1 MAKIDLR
8 LHARV
13 MNRKQ
18 WDELDGITLSD
29 EVQEILGKNWLDKSS
44 RSLVIKKTMNYKGFL
59 FITPFFEI
67 CDAIKYNVGD
77 CLLIADYNG
86 SDGMSGYLCEIGG
99 ISESEAEAPKKL
111 LSASIE
117 NIEEWVS
124 SCGKATSKNI
134 AKTIN
139 SFYGEESDDYWT
151 PSNDIVEMEI
161 EGKKVRARVVS
172 GDLSDGEEEDV
183 EAKGAF
189 DSLVDFSKTLDK
201 LDRMQEKLVTDATRF
216 VLTYNEGKIAKG
228 PNYTMAIPDNFI
240 VGKEKGRDFVAYLPE
255 IDENGKPIKDIT
267 QAIVAVYPGIV
278 NRQNNETEYSKS
290 LEYYKAFSE
299 YSYYIAKETMGALYE
314 EREFVPVLCKYVSG
328 GGIVGR
334 KNSHYFYNINIYMNG
349 ESKMFRFDVKGARK
363 ETEDI
368 VYKMVLRLLDGITPE
383 EKPYVFV
390 PANDESFI
398 VEKVSKKDFAK
409 WGENLD
415 VLNKELNIIFSM
427 YANLILKK
435 RLEVGDIKKNQLK
448 KECGK
453 ILKENAAKWTKHYE
467 QVIDFIGRLSAV
479 NKGNEVLINYYE
491 RAVELIDGNED
502 LNIDITDLDIKLQE
516 VICDK
521 KSTLNKLLTPE
532 IKELLEKQGRNTNPE
547 ELRKQREIEKHK
559 KEIEER
565 KRAWAEK
572 DKADQKGRQ
581 LISRIRSE
589 YNSFEREFQSN
600 ANGHKRMIE
609 CRSFKG
615 PWDPDLQEYFEMFG
629 DDVEKFGS
637 QVEELIKESLE
648 EYNEINSTISA
659 EVAIDIVGEIEN
671 LIDEVNDTSIGNE
684 QLGIEHT
691 YTWGIDDAEIKAECR
706 RLKQELRKVT
716 RERQREREKQEK
728 EDRDFEEAI
737 KYGVEIKDLPK
748 HRIYVNA
755 CQLKKK
761 AKTSADYMKV
771 QKEFDFIEGY
781 LDSDKL
787 RDQCSEKATK
797 LKKIEKAQREFDET
811 NKSLATVSK
820 EFTECEEKIAVLE
833 KELEV
838 NTSTLT
844 KKQDLLDANIS
855 GIEKKCEKQ
864 LAEIDAE
871 IENLKNQE
879 SNIKSTKAQKETELA
894 NTFFLAFWK
903 KNRLREEIAAL
914 TNNLVL
920 LSKSISG
927 YEHKKLTVKQEA
939 ETKIKKLKNDIYDL
953 TKVIN
958 NQRKSLA
965 ELKEELLK
973 ISSKKDAVQ
982 ITFNEKKI
990 ALDNLI
996 K

>member
-1 MAKIDLR
+1 MAKIELR

-18 WDELDGITLSD
+18 WDELDGITFSD

-44 RSLVIKKTMNYKGFL
+44 RSLVIKKTINYKGFL

-86 SDGMSGYLCEIGG
+86 SDGMSGYLCEIGDL
-99 ISESEAEAPKKL
+99 SESEAEAPKKL
-111 LSASIE
+111 LSTSIE
-117 NIEEWVS
+117 NIEEWIKNR
-124 SCGKATSKNI
+124 GKSTSNTTI
-134 AKTIN
+134 KTIN
-139 SFYGEESDDYWT
+139 SFYGEESDDYWA
-151 PSNDIVEMEI
+151 PSNDIVEMEVG
-161 EGKKVRARVVS
+161 GKKVRARVVS
-172 GDLSDGEEEDV
+172 ADLSEEGEEETESNDL
-183 EAKGAF
+183 F
-189 DSLVDFSKTLDK
+189 DSLVDFSKTLNV
-201 LDRMQEKLVTDATRF
+201 LDEMQEKVVTEADHF
-216 VLTYNEGKIAKG
+216 VLTYNEEKIAKG

-255 IDENGKPIKDIT
+255 IDETGKPIKDIT
-267 QAIVAVYPGIV
+267 QAIVAIYPGIV
-278 NRQNNETEYSKS
+278 NQQNNETEYIKS

-299 YSYYIAKETMGALYE
+299 YSYYIAKEAMGALYE
-314 EREFVPVLCKYVSG
+314 GKEFVPVVCKYISG
-328 GGIVGR
+328 GGTVDK
-334 KNSHYFYNINIYMNG
+334 KNTHYFYNINIFMNG

-368 VYKMVLRLLDGITPE
+368 VYKMILRLLDGITPE

-398 VEKVSKKDFAK
+398 VEKASKKNFEK
-409 WGENLD
+409 WRKNLD
-415 VLNKELNIIFSM
+415 VLNKELNIIFLM
-427 YANLILKK
+427 YANPILKK

-448 KECGK
+448 KECKK
-453 ILKENAAKWTKHYE
+453 ILKENAAKWSKHYE
-467 QVIDFIGRLSAV
+467 QVIDFIERLSAV

-502 LNIDITDLDIKLQE
+502 LNITITDLDIKLQE

-521 KSTLNKLLTPE
+521 KSTLEKLLTPE

-565 KRAWAEK
+565 KRAWAEQ
-572 DKADQKGRQ
+572 DKADKKGRQ

-600 ANGHKRMIE
+600 ANRHKRMIE
-609 CRSFKG
+609 SHSFEG

-629 DDVEKFGS
+629 DDVEGFGS

-659 EVAIDIVGEIEN
+659 EEAIDILDEIEN

-691 YTWGIDDAEIKAECR
+691 YTWGINDTEIKFECR
-706 RLKQELRKVT
+706 RLKQELRKGA
-716 RERQREREKQEK
+716 REQQKEREKQEK

-755 CQLKKK
+755 IQLKKK
-761 AKTSADYMKV
+761 AKTSTDYMKA
-771 QKEFDFIEGY
+771 QKEFDSIKGY

-787 RDQCSEKATK
+787 CDQCSEKATEF
-797 LKKIEKAQREFDET
+797 KKIEKAQKEFDEA
-811 NKSLATVSK
+811 NKKLETASK
-820 EFTECEEKIAVLE
+820 ECAECEEKIVILE
-833 KELEV
+833 KEFDI

-844 KKQDLLDANIS
+844 KKKASLDSDIS
-855 GIEKKCEKQ
+855 KIEKKCEKQ
-864 LAEIDAE
+864 LVEIDEE
-871 IENLKNQE
+871 IEKLKNQE
-879 SNIKSTKAQKETELA
+879 SKIKSTKVQKEAELA
-894 NTFFLAFWK
+894 SAFFLAFGK
-903 KNRLREEIAAL
+903 KNRLREEIASL

-920 LSKSISG
+920 LSNSISD
-927 YEHKKLTVKQEA
+927 YEHKKLAVKQEA
-939 ETKIKKLKNDIYDL
+939 ETKIKKLKNDISNL
-953 TKVIN
+953 TKVVN
-958 NQRKSLA
+958 NQSKSLA

-973 ISSKKDAVQ
+973 ISAKKDEAQ
-982 ITFNEKKI
+982 KNCNEKKR
-990 ALDNLI
+990 ALDNLV